1 VVMQEGK
8 GICWTTQLVSW
19 TKTAWELIW
28 KTCLV
33 RPCRVVI
40 NRPFLYVMV
49 HAPTGA
55 IMHVAKVTQPH
66 FLGVD
71 NSAPVLA
78 ASSTA

>member
-1 VVMQEGK
+1 
-8 GICWTTQLVSW
+8 
-19 TKTAWELIW
+19 
-28 KTCLV
+28 
-33 RPCRVVI
+33 VVI